1 MKGGYLIV
9 NMNLTEVYKTINKE
23 TMSGRELEAEVLTQA
38 AQKLKDC
45 QENWDAKD
53 RNKKLDEALKFNQLL
68 WSIFQGEL
76 VEDSNPLSKDL
87 RRDLLSLS
95 AFVDKRIFEVMAYP
109 APEKLT
115 ILININ
121 HNIADGLR
129 SVPV

>member
-1 MKGGYLIV
+1 MNGGYLVV
-9 NMNLTEVYKTINKE
+9 NMNLSDVYKTINKE

-45 QENWDAKD
+45 QENWDAAD
-53 RNKKLDEALKFNQLL
+53 RDEKLDAALKFNQLL

-76 VEDSNPLSKDL
+76 VEEDNPLSSELK
-87 RRDLLSLS
+87 RDLLSLS

-109 APEKLT
+109 SPEKLT

-129 SVPV
+129 AVPS

>member
-1 MKGGYLIV
+1 MNGGYLIV
-9 NMNLTEVYKTINKE
+9 NMNLSEVYKTINKE

-45 QENWDAKD
+45 QENWDAQD
-53 RNKKLDEALKFNQLL
+53 RDEKLDAALKFNQLL

-87 RRDLLSLS
+87 KKDLLSLS
-95 AFVDKRIFEVMAYP
+95 AFIDKRIFEVMAYP
-109 APEKLT
+109 SPEKLT

-129 SVPV
+129 SGSV

>member
-1 MKGGYLIV
+1 
-9 NMNLTEVYKTINKE
+9 
-23 TMSGRELEAEVLTQA
+23 MSGRELEAEVLTQA

-53 RNKKLDEALKFNQLL
+53 RNEKLDAALKFNQLL

-87 RRDLLSLS
+87 KKDLLSLS
-95 AFVDKRIFEVMAYP
+95 AFIDKRIFEVMAYP
-109 APEKLT
+109 SPEKLT

-129 SVPV
+129 SGSV